1 MISRHMKIAIVALA
15 LVAIFLAVYNR
26 ALKKHAERLQ
36 ERIVDLRPIAPPVN
50 APTQPV
56 TVWVAHDDDGVLHS
70 QIVKAALPDEPTQ
83 RARQILRALFSV
95 YLARRSPHP
104 IGDGSDV
111 DDIYL
116 LGKDTFVIDLNAAF
130 ADAHRSGIFV
140 EELTMLSIV
149 QTIATNFPEIHRVK
163 FLVDGKERETLA
175 GHADLKQFYDV
186 NLVTQSAKGLQ

>member
-1 MISRHMKIAIVALA
+1 MISRHMKIAIVILA
-15 LVAIFLAVYNR
+15 LIAIFLAGYNR

-36 ERIVDLRPIAPPVN
+36 ERVVDLRPIAPPVN
-50 APTQPV
+50 APTQAV

-70 QIVKAALPDEPTQ
+70 EIVKAALPDEPTQ
-83 RARQILRALFSV
+83 RARQILRALLSV

-104 IGDGSDV
+104 IGDGADV
-111 DDIYL
+111 NDVYL
-116 LGKDTFVIDLNAAF
+116 LGKDTFVVDFNAAF
-130 ADAHRSGIFV
+130 ADSHRSGIFV

-149 QTIATNFPEIHRVK
+149 QTIATNFPDIHRVK

-186 NLVTQSAKGLQ
+186 NLVTQSAKRLQ

>member
-1 MISRHMKIAIVALA
+1 MISRHMKIAIIVLA
-15 LVAIFLAVYNR
+15 LLAIFLAGYNR

-36 ERIVDLRPIAPPVN
+36 ERVVDLRPIAPPVN
-50 APTQPV
+50 APMQPV
-56 TVWVAHDDDGVLHS
+56 TVWVAHDEDGILHAER
-70 QIVKAALPDEPTQ
+70 VKVALPDESTQ
-83 RARQILRALFSV
+83 RIRQVLRALFSV

-104 IGDGSDV
+104 IGVGSDINDV
-111 DDIYL
+111 YL
-116 LGKDTFVIDLNAAF
+116 LGKDTCVVDLNAAF
-130 ADAHRSGIFV
+130 ADSHRSGIFV
-140 EELTMLSIV
+140 EELTMLSMV

>member
-1 MISRHMKIAIVALA
+1 MISRHMKIAIIA
-15 LVAIFLAVYNR
+15 LVLLAIFLAGYNR

-36 ERIVDLRPIAPPVN
+36 ERVVDLRPIAPPVN
-50 APTQPV
+50 APTLPV
-56 TVWVAHDDDGVLHS
+56 TVWVAHDEDGILHA
-70 QIVKAALPDEPTQ
+70 QTVKAAVPNEPTQ
-83 RARQILRALFSV
+83 RARQVLRALFSV
-95 YLARRSPHP
+95 YLDRHSPHP
-104 IGDGSDV
+104 IGGGSDV
-111 DDIYL
+111 NNVYL
-116 LGKDTFVIDLNAAF
+116 LDKNTFVIDLNAPF

>member
-1 MISRHMKIAIVALA
+1 MISRHMKIAIAVLA
-15 LVAIFLAVYNR
+15 LLAIFLAAYNR

-36 ERIVDLRPIAPPVN
+36 ERMVDLRPIAPPVN
-50 APTQPV
+50 APTQAV
-56 TVWVAHDDDGVLHS
+56 TVWVAHDDDGVLHP
-70 QIVKAALPDEPTQ
+70 QVVKAALPGEPTQ
-83 RARQILRALFSV
+83 RARQVLRSLFSV

-104 IGDGSDV
+104 LGDGSDV
-111 DDIYL
+111 DDVYR
-116 LGKDTFVIDLNAAF
+116 LGKDTFIIDLNAAF
-130 ADAHRSGIFV
+130 ADGHRSGIFV

>member
-1 MISRHMKIAIVALA
+1 MISRHMKIAIVVLA
-15 LVAIFLAVYNR
+15 LFAIFLAGYNR
-26 ALKKHAERLQ
+26 ALKKHAERLR
-36 ERIVDLRPIAPPVN
+36 ERVVDLRPIAPPVN
-50 APTQPV
+50 APLQPV
-56 TVWVAHDDDGVLHS
+56 TVSVAHDDDGVLHS
-70 QIVKAALPDEPTQ
+70 EIVKAALPEEATQ

-104 IGDGSDV
+104 IGDGSDINDV
-111 DDIYL
+111 YL

-130 ADAHRSGIFV
+130 ADSHRSGILV
-140 EELTMLSIV
+140 EELTMLSMV

-175 GHADLKQFYDV
+175 GHADLKQFYNV

>member
-1 MISRHMKIAIVALA
+1 MISRHMKIAIVVLA
-15 LVAIFLAVYNR
+15 LLAIFLAGYNR

-36 ERIVDLRPIAPPVN
+36 ERVIDLRPIAPPVN

-70 QIVKAALPDEPTQ
+70 EIVKAALPDESTQ
-83 RARQILRALFSV
+83 RARQILRALCSV
-95 YLARRSPHP
+95 YLAPRSPHP
-104 IGDGSDV
+104 IGEGADV
-111 DDIYL
+111 NDVYL
-116 LGKDTFVIDLNAAF
+116 LGKDTFVVDFNAAF
-130 ADAHRSGIFV
+130 ADSHRSGIFV

-149 QTIATNFPEIHRVK
+149 QTIATNFPDIRRVK

>member
-1 MISRHMKIAIVALA
+1 MISRHMKIAIAVLA
-15 LVAIFLAVYNR
+15 FLAIFLAGYNR

-36 ERIVDLRPIAPPVN
+36 ERVADLRPIAPPVN
-50 APTQPV
+50 APMQPV
-56 TVWVAHDDDGVLHS
+56 TALVAHDDDGVLRAK
-70 QIVKAALPDEPTQ
+70 IVKAALPDETTQ
-83 RARQILRALFSV
+83 RARQTLRALFSV

-111 DDIYL
+111 NVIYL

-130 ADAHRSGIFV
+130 ADSHRSGILV

-149 QTIATNFPEIHRVK
+149 QTIATNFPEIHRIK
-163 FLVDGKERETLA
+163 FLVDGEERETLA

-186 NLVTQSAKGLQ
+186 NLVTLSVKRLQ